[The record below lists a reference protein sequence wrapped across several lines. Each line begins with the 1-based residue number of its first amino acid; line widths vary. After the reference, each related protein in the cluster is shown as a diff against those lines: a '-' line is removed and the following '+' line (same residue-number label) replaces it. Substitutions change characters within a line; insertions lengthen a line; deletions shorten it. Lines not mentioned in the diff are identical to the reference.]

1 MRKGKN
7 IRKRKRIGKR
17 KAKEIIKVVII
28 LEIAVLLLLGIV
40 IRVHAATHEVKYQE
54 GAFHVSSENLLENNS
69 EMMPGDIQSQT
80 ITIKNESDKTVK
92 IYLQPSVS
100 MQSEESL
107 LEVLKINVL
116 TEEKAFV
123 WTSESISQGSVN
135 EKIKIGEFEPHSHR
149 DITIKTYLS
158 TEADNACRD
167 AMAEMEYIFLA
178 EEVEEDEGVWIPD
191 TGDKTNIASN
201 LSFIVFGVLI
211 LILAFRKQLFH
222 S

>member
-1 MRKGKN
+1 M
-7 IRKRKRIGKR
+7 
-17 KAKEIIKVVII
+17 VII

-40 IRVHAATHEVKYQE
+40 IQVQAANHEVTYQGGE
-54 GAFHVSSENLLENNS
+54 FLVSSEELLENNS
-69 EMMPGDIQSQT
+69 EMMPGDTQSQT

-107 LEVLKINVL
+107 LEVLQINIL
-116 TEEKAFV
+116 TQERHFL
-123 WTSESISQGSVN
+123 WTSESISEGSVN
-135 EKIKIGEFEPHSHR
+135 EKIEIAEFEPCSSR
-149 DITIKTYLS
+149 DITIETHLS

-178 EEVEEDEGVWIPD
+178 EEVEESEDVWIPD
-191 TGDKTNIASN
+191 TGDHIEIASYLN
-201 LSFIVFGVLI
+201 FIVFGVLMI
-211 LILAFRKQLFH
+211 LLAFRKQFFH